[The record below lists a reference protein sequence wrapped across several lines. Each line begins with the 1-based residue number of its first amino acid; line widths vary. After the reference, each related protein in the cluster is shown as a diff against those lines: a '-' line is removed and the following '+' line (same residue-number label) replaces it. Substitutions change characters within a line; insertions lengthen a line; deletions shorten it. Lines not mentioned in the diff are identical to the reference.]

1 MFDTEG
7 RRVTNLDQIMDGGI
21 YICSSSKR
29 FLPGNYGSYG
39 EKTEFR
45 APDFQINE
53 NMADLRSPSPIRGGT
68 TNLFS
73 RKNTV
78 NSAPLS
84 SESPSDFRGSMLR
97 NSFRILANFGETLK
111 NDTYFVWKIVLK
123 CCFQSLL
130 SLAGRKKR
138 IKNVYSRF
146 LHRKIALQF
155 SIAVASCLAG
165 NSLFVNCLRY
175 DLG

>member
-1 MFDTEG
+1 MSQNIYLQAAMETESLFKPVLFIFLGVSFMFDTEG
-7 RRVTNLDQIMDGGI
+7 RRVTNMDQIMDGGI
-21 YICSSSKR
+21 YICSSTKR

-84 SESPSDFRGSMLR
+84 SESPSDFRG
-97 NSFRILANFGETLK
+97 K
-111 NDTYFVWKIVLK
+111 YFPLV
-123 CCFQSLL
+123 
-130 SLAGRKKR
+130 G
-138 IKNVYSRF
+138 
-146 LHRKIALQF
+146 
-155 SIAVASCLAG
+155 
-165 NSLFVNCLRY
+165 
-175 DLG
+175 

>member
-7 RRVTNLDQIMDGGI
+7 RRVTNMDQIMDGGI
-21 YICSSSKR
+21 YICSSTKR

-84 SESPSDFRGSMLR
+84 SESPSDFRGKYFPLFSRLR
-97 NSFRILANFGETLK
+97 NSFRILVNFRGNFKKWHLFCLEHCSEVPFTK
-111 NDTYFVWKIVLK
+111 FVRNK
-123 CCFQSLL
+123 
-130 SLAGRKKR
+130 
-138 IKNVYSRF
+138 
-146 LHRKIALQF
+146 
-155 SIAVASCLAG
+155 
-165 NSLFVNCLRY
+165 
-175 DLG
+175 

>member
-53 NMADLRSPSPIRGGT
+53 NLADLRSPSPIRGGT

-84 SESPSDFRGSMLR
+84 SESPTDFRG
-97 NSFRILANFGETLK
+97 K
-111 NDTYFVWKIVLK
+111 YFSYYG
-123 CCFQSLL
+123 QE
-130 SLAGRKKR
+130 
-138 IKNVYSRF
+138 
-146 LHRKIALQF
+146 Q
-155 SIAVASCLAG
+155 
-165 NSLFVNCLRY
+165 
-175 DLG
+175 

>member
-84 SESPSDFRGSMLR
+84 SESPSDFRGTYFPQYVEEQFQDFGKFSGKLQEM
-97 NSFRILANFGETLK
+97 ANF
-111 NDTYFVWKIVLK
+111 VWNIVLK
-123 CCFQSLL
+123 FRLL
-130 SLAGRKKR
+130 SLSETNERNKILTPDFFTEKLLSSSQLR
-138 IKNVYSRF
+138 LHLVWRETHF
-146 LHRKIALQF
+146 L
-155 SIAVASCLAG
+155 
-165 NSLFVNCLRY
+165 
-175 DLG
+175 